1 MLIIFTRRL
10 FENAESSVAVSWV
23 SKDYFPTRECLEICR
38 FFENFMAEAV
48 LMEKL
53 GDGMQAIK
61 IYLKAIEKI
70 DVKRISDQIRLVIN
84 NDWNVGRVGKFD
96 QLLLFDQI
104 LDFACQ
110 IASKKEGD
118 GG

>member
-1 MLIIFTRRL
+1 
-10 FENAESSVAVSWV
+10 
-23 SKDYFPTRECLEICR
+23 
-38 FFENFMAEAV
+38 
-48 LMEKL
+48 MEKL

-61 IYLKAIEKI
+61 IYLKAIERI
-70 DVKRISDQIRLVIN
+70 DVKRISDQIRVVIN
-84 NDWNVGRVGKFD
+84 NDWNVGRVGRFD

-104 LDFACQ
+104 LESACQ

>member
-1 MLIIFTRRL
+1 
-10 FENAESSVAVSWV
+10 
-23 SKDYFPTRECLEICR
+23 
-38 FFENFMAEAV
+38 MAEAV

-84 NDWNVGRVGKFD
+84 GDWNVGRVGKFD
-96 QLLLFDQI
+96 
-104 LDFACQ
+104 
-110 IASKKEGD
+110 
-118 GG
+118 

>member
-10 FENAESSVAVSWV
+10 FENADSNFAVSWV

-70 DVKRISDQIRLVIN
+70 DVKRISD
-84 NDWNVGRVGKFD
+84 
-96 QLLLFDQI
+96 
-104 LDFACQ
+104 
-110 IASKKEGD
+110 
-118 GG
+118 